1 MTPERRREIFDRV
14 VDRWAKRGFQFET
27 SPIFRA
33 SVDDWI
39 EGRISIQE
47 LKQRYSEFL
56 RTQYHRA
63 SALPLTG
70 TEF

>member
-14 VDRWAKRGFQFET
+14 VDRWAQRGFQFET

-56 RTQYHRA
+56 RAHSYRG
-63 SALPLTG
+63 SRLPVTE

>member
-1 MTPERRREIFDRV
+1 MTPERRKAIFDRV
-14 VDRWAKRGFQFET
+14 VDRWAQRGFQFES

-39 EGRISIQE
+39 KGRISIQE
-47 LKQRYSEFL
+47 LKQRYSEFR
-56 RTQYHRA
+56 RTQSHRG
-63 SALPLTG
+63 SGLPVTG

>member
-14 VDRWAKRGFQFET
+14 VDRWAQRGFQFET

-56 RTQYHRA
+56 RTEFHRGA
-63 SALPLTG
+63 GLTVTE

>member
-14 VDRWAKRGFQFET
+14 VDRWAQRGFQFET
-27 SPIFRA
+27 SQIFRA

-39 EGRISIQE
+39 EGRISIQD

-56 RTQYHRA
+56 RTQSYRA
-63 SALPLTG
+63 SGLPPTA

>member
-1 MTPERRREIFDRV
+1 MTPERRRAIFDCV
-14 VDRWAKRGFQFET
+14 VDRWAQRGFQFES

-56 RTQYHRA
+56 HTQSHRG
-63 SALPLTG
+63 SGLPVTG
-70 TEF
+70 TEC

>member
-14 VDRWAKRGFQFET
+14 VDRWAQRGFQFEA

-39 EGRISIQE
+39 DGRISIQE

-56 RTQYHRA
+56 RTQSHRG
-63 SALPLTG
+63 SGLPLTG
-70 TEF
+70 TEL